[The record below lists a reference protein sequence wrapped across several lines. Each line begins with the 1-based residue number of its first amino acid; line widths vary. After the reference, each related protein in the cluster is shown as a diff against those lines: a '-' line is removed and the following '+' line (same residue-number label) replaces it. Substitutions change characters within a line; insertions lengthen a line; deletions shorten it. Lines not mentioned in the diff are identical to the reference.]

1 MQQDTVTIME
11 KADFDLVIYLH
22 IEKWSHAY
30 ITLLHIW
37 GNIKPYLDIT
47 EHASFYT

>member
-1 MQQDTVTIME
+1 ME
-11 KADFDLVIYLH
+11 KADFGLVIYLH

-30 ITLLHIW
+30 ITLLHIL

-47 EHASFYT
+47 EHV